1 MDEQEDTHNPEE
13 HDSDPANE
21 SAEHGSESALSAQ
34 NAAPKASRRAG
45 AGIAWLAIL
54 LALGAGGLSGW
65 LWWQDWRGEQPP
77 QSPDPAFKA
86 RVAVLEE
93 DLRSQSMAIE
103 KLQDETER
111 LGASVD
117 KAVAEAPQAL
127 DERLTVLEERHDE
140 LGEAIGEYHD
150 NSLDST
156 ELESRFEEISRA
168 GEQTNERISSLSKDL
183 DKLTSA
189 VDGLESRIAENEA
202 ATPSSTGIDRQLA
215 DARFQLL
222 LLETAAL
229 LELGQ
234 THAGSGAGY
243 SAAITHYERARSLLQ
258 DASDSRLSSV
268 LGSVSAELTSLREA
282 RQPDWTTVIA
292 EVAALEAEV
301 SAWPLVGSRVRP
313 SEEPKADDAEE
324 KGFASGLK
332 RTLGSLVR
340 VTPRASA
347 PLSEAAEESLR
358 ERLRLH
364 LAAVQAAAARHDRP
378 ALAASAGAAGAMVRE
393 QFDTGSRS
401 VADALDR
408 LSDLVDL
415 ADQSASSLPD
425 LGAALAEVRRKLGES

>member
-21 SAEHGSESALSAQ
+21 SAEHDSESASSAQ
-34 NAAPKASRRAG
+34 SAAPKAIKRAG

-54 LALGAGGLSGW
+54 LALGAAGLSGW
-65 LWWQDWRGEQPP
+65 LWWQDWRGEPPP

-140 LGEAIGEYHD
+140 LGEAVGEYHD
-150 NSLDST
+150 NSLDSA
-156 ELESRFEEISRA
+156 ELESRLEDISRA

-183 DKLTSA
+183 DKLAFA
-189 VDGLESRIAENEA
+189 VDRLESRIAENEA
-202 ATPSSTGIDRQLA
+202 TTPSSTGIDRQLA

-222 LLETAAL
+222 LLETATL

-234 THAGSGAGY
+234 THAGSGAG

-258 DASDSRLSSV
+258 DANDSRLSDV
-268 LGSVSAELTSLREA
+268 LRSVSAELTSLRKA
-282 RQPDWTTVIA
+282 RQPNWTTVMA

-301 SAWPLVGSRVRP
+301 SAWPLAGSRSRP
-313 SEEPKADDAEE
+313 SEESGADDDEE
-324 KGFASGLK
+324 KGFASGIK

-364 LAAVQAAAARHDRP
+364 LAAVQAAADRHDRP
-378 ALAASAGAAGAMVRE
+378 ALAASAGAAGEMARE

-401 VADALDR
+401 VADALDK